1 MSEAERLNI
10 YGPFGIAIICTDRIL
25 RSALVVPD
33 YHSGWNSVRVRI
45 LGRHHVGLEGSGRQ
59 HRAGPNDGDGTA
71 APPLDPGDARRATAI
86 HYLRLLQK
94 HYCQFIRV
102 CSSIFHVEGW
112 QSCNSGNYILFLP
125 AEQCRCPGGHA
136 GGRHRDSSHHNIRSA
151 LHWNRPEVAGR

>member
-1 MSEAERLNI
+1 MSEAERINI
-10 YGPFGIAIICTDRIL
+10 YGHFGIAIICTDRIL

-33 YHSGWNSVRVRI
+33 YHTGRNSVRVRI

-94 HYCQFIRV
+94 HYCQFIFFTLKDSKV
-102 CSSIFHVEGW
+102 VIAE
-112 QSCNSGNYILFLP
+112 ILFCFYLLSNVVVPEDMLAVDIGTPPIIISVVIFIGIVLKLP
-125 AEQCRCPGGHA
+125 AGEI
-136 GGRHRDSSHHNIRSA
+136 SS
-151 LHWNRPEVAGR
+151 

>member
-1 MSEAERLNI
+1 MLEAERINI
-10 YGPFGIAIICTDRIL
+10 YGHFGIAIICTDRIL

-33 YHSGWNSVRVRI
+33 YHTGRNSVRGRI

-94 HYCQFIRV
+94 HYCQFIYFTLKDGKV
-102 CSSIFHVEGW
+102 VIAEIIFCFYLLSNVVVPEDMLAVDIGTPPIII
-112 QSCNSGNYILFLP
+112 SVVLFIGIVLKLP
-125 AEQCRCPGGHA
+125 AGEIL
-136 GGRHRDSSHHNIRSA
+136 S
-151 LHWNRPEVAGR
+151 

>member
-1 MSEAERLNI
+1 MSEAERINI
-10 YGPFGIAIICTDRIL
+10 YGHFCIAIICTDRIL

-33 YHSGWNSVRVRI
+33 YHTGRNSVRVRI

-94 HYCQFIRV
+94 HYCQFIYFTLKGGKV
-102 CSSIFHVEGW
+102 VIAEIIFCFYLLSNVVVPEDMLAVDIGTPPIII
-112 QSCNSGNYILFLP
+112 SVVLFIGIVLKLP
-125 AEQCRCPGGHA
+125 AGEIL
-136 GGRHRDSSHHNIRSA
+136 S
-151 LHWNRPEVAGR
+151 

>member
-1 MSEAERLNI
+1 MSEAERINI
-10 YGPFGIAIICTDRIL
+10 YGHFGIAIICTDRIL

-33 YHSGWNSVRVRI
+33 YHTGRNSVHVWI

-94 HYCQFIRV
+94 HY
-102 CSSIFHVEGW
+102 SIGGMIIK
-112 QSCNSGNYILFLP
+112 SKSKIL
-125 AEQCRCPGGHA
+125 
-136 GGRHRDSSHHNIRSA
+136 
-151 LHWNRPEVAGR
+151 

>member
-1 MSEAERLNI
+1 MLEAERINI
-10 YGPFGIAIICTDRIL
+10 YGHFGIAIICTDRIL

-33 YHSGWNSVRVRI
+33 YHTGRNSVRVRI

-94 HYCQFIRV
+94 HYCQFIYFTWKDSKV
-102 CSSIFHVEGW
+102 VIAEIIFCFYLLSNVVVPEDMLAVDIGTPPIII
-112 QSCNSGNYILFLP
+112 SVVLFIGIVLKLP
-125 AEQCRCPGGHA
+125 AGEIL
-136 GGRHRDSSHHNIRSA
+136 S
-151 LHWNRPEVAGR
+151 